1 MSQPAKQGR
10 VSRAASSV
18 TVKFSLQG
26 GDGAEEQDI
35 RVENRE
41 PANVVEGTLLACKRL
56 DYQDLDSAII
66 GNGCSTF
73 DRRFV
78 DVRLVEMAAD

>member
-1 MSQPAKQGR
+1 MSQPAKQSR
-10 VSRAASSV
+10 VSRATSRV

-26 GDGAEEQDI
+26 GDGAEEQDV
-35 RVENRE
+35 RVENRQ
-41 PANVVEGTLLACKRL
+41 PANVVEGTLLAGKRL
-56 DYQDLDSAII
+56 DYQDRDSAIV

-73 DRRFV
+73 DRRFI